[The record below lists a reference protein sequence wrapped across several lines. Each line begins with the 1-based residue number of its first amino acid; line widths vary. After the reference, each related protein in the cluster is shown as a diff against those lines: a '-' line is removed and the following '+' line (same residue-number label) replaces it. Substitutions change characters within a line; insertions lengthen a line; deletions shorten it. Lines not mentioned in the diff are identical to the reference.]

1 MEFIVSGVMVK
12 TMTGHCSK
20 SVLLKWPVLQESK
33 NIPSHPIC
41 TEKFGNCHALLTAT
55 GGITPYLFKGSVTD

>member
-1 MEFIVSGVMVK
+1 MEFIVSGVIVK

-33 NIPSHPIC
+33 NIPSYPIY
-41 TEKFGNCHALLTAT
+41 TKKYGKPARNNN
-55 GGITPYLFKGSVTD
+55 GYLWYYSIAR